1 MKTLIPFLAIL
12 LLFLMPHVSKAQ
24 ETNDSL
30 TYYQVE
36 TVDGNVFIGKILS
49 KDEKMV
55 VLKTDNLGVL
65 NISFKNIKEIKPLT
79 TKNIVKG
86 ELWPENPHA
95 TRYFYLPNGYG
106 LKKGEGYYQNTWVLF
121 NQVSYGLTDNFSMG
135 AGLIP
140 TFLFGANG
148 VPVWITPKLSFPVK
162 KDKWNIGV
170 GAIVGTYLGE
180 NSGDVPILG
189 LAYGVSTF
197 GSMDKNFTIGA
208 GYGFI
213 DNDWGQTPVI
223 SLGGTVRTG
232 KKHYLLTENYFFFID
247 EDILAMIW
255 VGGRFASNHLAI
267 DYGLIIPAG
276 TDMNTLVAIPWLG
289 LTVPFGSKQKG
300 YVQGR

>member
-95 TRYFYLPNGYG
+95 TVFLSSKWLWFKKRGRLLP
-106 LKKGEGYYQNTWVLF
+106 K
-121 NQVSYGLTDNFSMG
+121 
-135 AGLIP
+135 
-140 TFLFGANG
+140 
-148 VPVWITPKLSFPVK
+148 
-162 KDKWNIGV
+162 
-170 GAIVGTYLGE
+170 YLG
-180 NSGDVPILG
+180 S
-189 LAYGVSTF
+189 F
-197 GSMDKNFTIGA
+197 
-208 GYGFI
+208 
-213 DNDWGQTPVI
+213 
-223 SLGGTVRTG
+223 
-232 KKHYLLTENYFFFID
+232 
-247 EDILAMIW
+247 
-255 VGGRFASNHLAI
+255 
-267 DYGLIIPAG
+267 
-276 TDMNTLVAIPWLG
+276 
-289 LTVPFGSKQKG
+289 
-300 YVQGR
+300 